1 MKPLNRPMFRYGGPI
16 KEGVMSGI
24 REPKK
29 DGGMLLVGQHPNR
42 FKDAGG
48 REKHVAP
55 IVAGVGM
62 GLARLAPLAMRAG
75 PAALR
80 YGRKGVQAVRNF
92 FAKPTQVQGPVGSGV
107 MTPGKFTPQKGVRIP
122 SSGTYSG
129 VKFTPGSRVASPA
142 GPAMG
147 EKLVP
152 TPIGRYLE
160 GTMTGK
166 LGMNLYKG
174 ATSAKAAGL
183 TQKAGKFLWATAK
196 DPISIA
202 ATTFYFWPDG
212 TPKSDKEI
220 EMQGPPPPGG
230 LGKLLED
237 TDNKGAAGSGVELS
251 PKEKRAAQIEKYRD
265 IMDIK
270 GMNKDAA
277 YDSLIAASQAVNQA
291 GGDLKGAIKDGSLIN
306 QIIQSTSKAFDKPKK
321 TKDAIDTLIL
331 KGEIEKDVKA
341 SDPSTQLDAE
351 YKRAKIAE
359 SKKSLNPSYNTLKA
373 TYAKANVKGQ
383 SGIDGAAQ
391 EFSQNNNQVFR
402 GNIISK
408 ADFKE
413 TLKDIK
419 EKSGNVDE
427 ITVIANWTNE
437 AVKGKNV
444 PDGNYTVGDRIVTIQ
459 DSIVVAVE

>member
-24 REPKK
+24 RELKK
-29 DGGMLLVGQHPNR
+29 DGGMLLVGQHPDR

-55 IVAGVGM
+55 IVYGAGL

-75 PAALR
+75 PAAMR
-80 YGRKGVQAVRNF
+80 YGRKGAQAVRNF
-92 FAKPTQVQGPVGSGV
+92 FAKPTQFQGPVGSSV
-107 MTPGKFTPQKGVRIP
+107 PGKLVASQMKKPPRIP
-122 SSGTYSG
+122 SSGSYQG
-129 VKFTPGSRVASPA
+129 VQFTKTPGSTSPA

-147 EKLVP
+147 EGLVP
-152 TPIGRYLE
+152 TGVGKYLE

-166 LGMNLYKG
+166 LGMGLYKG
-174 ATSAKAAGL
+174 ATSPTAVGL
-183 TQKAGKFLWATAK
+183 TQKAGKAIWATAK

-202 ATTFYFWPDG
+202 AAAYYFYPDG
-212 TPKSDKEI
+212 TPKPDKEL

-237 TDNKGAAGSGVELS
+237 TDNKGAAGSGAELS
-251 PKEKRAAQIEKYRD
+251 PKERRAAQVEKYRD

-331 KGEIEKDVKA
+331 KGEIEKDIKA
-341 SDPSTQLDAE
+341 SDPSAKLLNEYRLKQMEKIDKDLNTGFAE
-351 YKRAKIAE
+351 AKIAA
-359 SKKSLNPSYNTLKA
+359 SKNLS
-373 TYAKANVKGQ
+373 GQ
-383 SGIDGAAQ
+383 SAIDAAA
-391 EFSQNNNQVFR
+391 SVASDNYK
-402 GNIISK
+402 GNIITKTQLTDVMEK
-408 ADFKE
+408 AKG
-413 TLKDIK
+413 
-419 EKSGNVDE
+419 SGE
-427 ITVIANWTNE
+427 ISEEQIIISATQEVI
-437 AVKGKNV
+437 KGKNL
-444 PDGNYTVGDRIVTIQ
+444 PDGDYTVGDVLVTIKDNQ
-459 DSIVVAVE
+459 VVPGSIKR